1 MVEKIKK
8 ALDFMRQQF
17 LEVPFIAFYRKE
29 YVLPELKI
37 NDLWRVY
44 KMDELYCKLQ
54 QRKNM
59 LKKLYTN
66 MQTYQGEVIMADP
79 DAPLPEGIKI
89 IDNDDIKKVEEI
101 DSFEELKDYDQ
112 YFKLYHSRDL
122 EAMQEMVKKKKKEDR
137 EARRMRRKQKKK
149 KTKTITGEDGQVWPL
164 TQFFSVS
171 FL

>member
-1 MVEKIKK
+1 
-8 ALDFMRQQF
+8 MRQQF

-66 MQTYQGEVIMADP
+66 MQTYQGEVIMRQRELADL
-79 DAPLPEGIKI
+79 AKSGSRLPSDG
-89 IDNDDIKKVEEI
+89 
-101 DSFEELKDYDQ
+101 DSALK
-112 YFKLYHSRDL
+112 L
-122 EAMQEMVKKKKKEDR
+122 A
-137 EARRMRRKQKKK
+137 
-149 KTKTITGEDGQVWPL
+149 L
-164 TQFFSVS
+164 TQTRP
-171 FL
+171 

>member
-1 MVEKIKK
+1 MPEGTAEEELEREAEWIFKHGFTKPTVSKQDGFTEEECQEWQRKEDPVVEKIKK

-66 MQTYQGEVIMADP
+66 MQTYQ
-79 DAPLPEGIKI
+79 
-89 IDNDDIKKVEEI
+89 
-101 DSFEELKDYDQ
+101 
-112 YFKLYHSRDL
+112 
-122 EAMQEMVKKKKKEDR
+122 
-137 EARRMRRKQKKK
+137 
-149 KTKTITGEDGQVWPL
+149 VWPL
-164 TQFFSVS
+164 THSVS
-171 FL
+171 FLNKKSLICQEGKS